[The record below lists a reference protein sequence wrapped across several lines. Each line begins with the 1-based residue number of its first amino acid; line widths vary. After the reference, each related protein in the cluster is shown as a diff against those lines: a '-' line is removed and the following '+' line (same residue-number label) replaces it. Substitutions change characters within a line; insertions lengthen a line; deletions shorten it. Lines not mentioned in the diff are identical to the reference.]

1 MSCFHFLPFSSL
13 IMIVSCLVLM
23 YRYTSLFQDG
33 SLSYSDL
40 TIGFEET
47 LYSVAESAGALEIS
61 ARPFADKNGNV
72 PRIGIP
78 LGVRVK
84 SRDGTAVGKQLWCK
98 FSIHVYTHYKVFT
111 VYQYMALMHYSS

>member
-1 MSCFHFLPFSSL
+1 
-13 IMIVSCLVLM
+13 M
-23 YRYTSLFQDG
+23 YTYTSLFHDG
-33 SLSYSDL
+33 SLTYSDL

-61 ARPFADKNGNV
+61 VRPFADKNGNV
-72 PRIGIP
+72 PKIGVP

-98 FSIHVYTHYKVFT
+98 FSIYTYIKVFT
-111 VYQYMALMHYSS
+111 VYWYMALMYYSSLIQLICM